1 MLLLLEGGVAQ
12 GFNATPFG
20 AKLPFTEA
28 LPKIS
33 VKKNELDKVFFKKKK
48 GLINSTK

>member
-1 MLLLLEGGVAQ
+1 MLLLEGGVAH

-20 AKLPFTEA
+20 AKLPFTEEAA

-33 VKKNELDKVFFKKKK
+33 GKRKK
-48 GLINSTK
+48 INLTKSLKRQV